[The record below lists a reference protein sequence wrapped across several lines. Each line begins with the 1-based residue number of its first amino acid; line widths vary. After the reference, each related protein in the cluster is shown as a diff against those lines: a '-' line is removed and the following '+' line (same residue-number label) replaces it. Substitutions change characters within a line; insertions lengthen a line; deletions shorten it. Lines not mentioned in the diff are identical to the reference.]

1 MYLPVKGSVS
11 LIRIMKSQ
19 NTFRPAILHPALLIT
34 LFTISLVLIGLV
46 EYACRTLPN
55 NNDPIFGPK
64 QRRGPTD
71 IQHVYTT
78 TQDYNIFK
86 TITVLETRMADKHR
100 QIDTQP
106 VVRAPESD
114 VSLAPDLPMTDSED
128 AIPQTSTLT
137 SCDSCPVFTV
147 DRSAYLRI
155 ETPTATETPVQ
166 TSAPPDGAYL
176 RIDPSTATTSPVPDF
191 TAASSAYLRIE
202 TSIATT
208 IPVQTS
214 APPDSAYL
222 KIDLS
227 TATSM
232 PNSTSPA
239 PNSYLRKQ
247 NGHIRST
254 WEYFQ
259 GAYLPTLLS
268 VMFTVPWVIL
278 SRETASME
286 PFYCLAS
293 SSGAAAE
300 RALTISMIS
309 PISPLLAIG
318 SGQWTRLLTVLLA
331 FLSALITPLAPE
343 TIGIQTIGKC
353 DHTTMGCTGR
363 IRVFLPGARIIQGLL
378 AVMASFTIIVL
389 VLQRHKKWVSS
400 SDPRSIAALA
410 AALWGTEL
418 RSNLKTLSTA
428 THKNQMEQLLEGS
441 RYKFVSETRNDG
453 STRVCLVSIQKGFQN
468 STRKNQ
474 QSLYPALQNESHIV
488 PVDAKRRFSSIAFLL
503 LLIGLSAV
511 ILTYHYTSGDT
522 GFENFMSG
530 QGFGVQFLLTG
541 VGVIISFY
549 WRFVFQGKLILP
561 PA

>member
-1 MYLPVKGSVS
+1 
-11 LIRIMKSQ
+11 MKSQ
-19 NTFRPAILHPALLIT
+19 NTFRPAILHPASLIT

-55 NNDPIFGPK
+55 VDDPIFAPK

-71 IQHVYTT
+71 IQHIYTT

-86 TITVLETRMADKHR
+86 TITVVETHLANKHR
-100 QIDTQP
+100 QIDSQP
-106 VVRAPESD
+106 VVGTPESD
-114 VSLAPDLPMTDSED
+114 LSLAPDLPMTDSED

-137 SCDSCPVFTV
+137 SCDSCPVFTA

-155 ETPTATETPVQ
+155 ETPTATET
-166 TSAPPDGAYL
+166 
-176 RIDPSTATTSPVPDF
+176 R
-191 TAASSAYLRIE
+191 
-202 TSIATT
+202 
-208 IPVQTS
+208 VQTS

-222 KIDLS
+222 RIDHS
-227 TATSM
+227 TATTM

-300 RALTISMIS
+300 RTLTISMIS

-331 FLSALITPLAPE
+331 FMSALITPLAPE

-363 IRVFLPGARIIQGLL
+363 IRVFVPGARIIQGLL
-378 AVMASFTIIVL
+378 AVMAIFAIIVL

-410 AALWGTEL
+410 AALWGTEI
-418 RSNLKTLSTA
+418 RSNLKNLSTA
-428 THKNQMEQLLEGS
+428 TRESQMKQILEGFT
-441 RYKFVSETRNDG
+441 YKFVPETQNDG
-453 STRVCLVSIQKGFQN
+453 STRVCLVSIQTGPQN
-468 STRKNQ
+468 STRQDQKSQ
-474 QSLYPALQNESHIV
+474 YPAPHNESHIA
-488 PVDAKRRFSSIAFLL
+488 PVNVRRRSSSIAFLL

-541 VGVIISFY
+541 VGVVISFY
-549 WRFVFQGKLILP
+549 
-561 PA
+561 